1 MTERAIFNRRYTSYT
16 PGSDTVWLINGG
28 GVTTSSQIT
37 QEFTVGSDMEQGTP
51 VYVSGTVVFPAV
63 ALSGEAEFKNKVI
76 GFTAAY
82 GYTTSGVAVNTDGVV
97 VLQDQN
103 ITADSVLIP
112 GETYYLS
119 KYTGQVTRFST
130 ASGVI
135 SNSGTDQ
142 YQVLAPVGTAV
153 SASELEVEI
162 QPPIVLYT

>member
-1 MTERAIFNRRYTSYT
+1 VTERAIFNRRYTSYT

-28 GVTTSSQIT
+28 GVTTSSQVT

-51 VYVSGTVVFPAV
+51 VYVSGTVIFPAV
-63 ALSGEAEFKNKVI
+63 ALSGEADFKNKVI
-76 GFTAAY
+76 GFTTAY
-82 GYTTSGVAVNTDGVV
+82 GYTASGVAVNTDGVV
-97 VLQDQN
+97 ILQGKN
-103 ITADSVLIP
+103 ITADNTLIP

-130 ASGVI
+130 ASGII
-135 SNSGTDQ
+135 SNSGIDQ

-162 QPPIVLYT
+162 QSPIALYT